1 MNATSAPETKHRTP
15 SRAAGPRSGFVWID
29 FVFAALAMG
38 TFTCWIYR
46 FRYQGLLGESDLYL
60 VLNGLLDGARTST
73 YLASLHHYGKA
84 FSFGY
89 IMALYQFVDHQ
100 TLIDRLRMIALI
112 NEIGFW
118 SSIAGFVA
126 FWRLTWSLYGL
137 RSATVAV
144 TLFSLSPMMLELGTS
159 GHQILPAFAL
169 FAAGSLC
176 LLSTVKGA
184 PRLPLALLG
193 FFLLLLALVTRAEI
207 VLGFPFLALARADLR
222 SLPRFLKS
230 AAVRSIVPAI
240 AFATFLLVK
249 HFYVEKTHGTNSLSS
264 FLGHDLIVTRIP
276 VGGLSILVGCGI
288 ATTIVGLLAAVLAV
302 RRAVAAPPRSQVRI
316 GLGQTAI
323 GPLSLIIPPLIF
335 WIAIPLPVRHFI
347 LLLAGMSW
355 LVAWLLSTGL
365 RSRPLAI
372 YGLVAAIVFAN
383 QALGA
388 LTAPFIL
395 RHIPNKFIAL
405 PGDQHLLPF
414 GLPVGSAWSYHR
426 TYEGELLRTDRF
438 AEQIRN
444 SCEPNLLVLTN
455 REQQILSIL
464 YHPDAAWDFKEG
476 RIGKFP
482 TWETPVG
489 GRRVIV
495 LSELGAWPEDA
506 VAAAL
511 ADPAV
516 RDFKIELDPRAILA
530 LPHAAIPPD
539 RVANLS
545 CTRAGAG

>member
-1 MNATSAPETKHRTP
+1 MIATSAAETRD
-15 SRAAGPRSGFVWID
+15 RAPRCGPGPRSGFVGID
-29 FVFAALAMG
+29 FVFAALAMC
-38 TFTCWIYR
+38 TFICWIYK

-118 SSIAGFVA
+118 SSLAGFVA

-137 RSATVAV
+137 RSATIAV
-144 TLFSLSPMMLELGTS
+144 TLFSFSPMMLELGTS
-159 GHQILPAFAL
+159 GHQILPAFAF

-176 LLSTVKGA
+176 LLATAKGA
-184 PRLPLALLG
+184 LRFPLAFLG
-193 FFLLLLALVTRAEI
+193 FSLLLLALATRAEI
-207 VLGFPFLALARADLR
+207 VLGFPFLALARADLQ

-230 AAVRSIVPAI
+230 AAIRSVVPAF
-240 AFATFLLVK
+240 AFAAFLLVK

-276 VGGLSILVGCGI
+276 VGVLSILVGCGI
-288 ATTIVGLLAAVLAV
+288 VTAIVGLLAAVLDV
-302 RRAVAAPPRSQVRI
+302 RRTAVAPARSQAHI
-316 GLGQTAI
+316 DLGRTAI
-323 GPLSLIIPPLIF
+323 GPLALIIPPLIF

-355 LVAWLLSTGL
+355 MAAWLISAWLHT
-365 RSRPLAI
+365 RPLAM
-372 YGLVAAIVFAN
+372 YALVTAIILAN
-383 QALGA
+383 QAMGA
-388 LTAPFIL
+388 LSAPFIL
-395 RHIPNKFIAL
+395 SHIPNKFIAL

-414 GLPVGSAWSYHR
+414 GLPVGSALSYHR
-426 TYEGELLRTDRF
+426 TYAAELLRTDRF

-444 SCEPNLLVLTN
+444 SCDPNLLVLTN
-455 REQQILSIL
+455 REQQVLSVL
-464 YHPDAAWDFKEG
+464 YHPDAAWDLKEA

-482 TWETPVG
+482 TWETPVE
-489 GRRVIV
+489 GRRVII

-506 VAAAL
+506 VATAL

-539 RVANLS
+539 RVADLS
-545 CTRAGAG
+545 CGRAGAR